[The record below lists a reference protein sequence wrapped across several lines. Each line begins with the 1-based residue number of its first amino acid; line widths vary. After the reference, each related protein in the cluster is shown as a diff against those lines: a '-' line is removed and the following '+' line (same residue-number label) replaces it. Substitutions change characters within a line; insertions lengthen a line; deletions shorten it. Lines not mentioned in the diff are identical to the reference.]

1 MFTIYVYVLE
11 TLADWELSYVTS
23 ELHSGRFF
31 KKDAE
36 CVSLKT
42 VSYSKEPIHTMGG
55 LTVIPDCLID
65 DVVVSETSGD
75 LPPLFKSTGFALSL
89 FLPNRFSI
97 NEVIEK
103 TVIIHD
109 HADNFTTQPSGNSD
123 TEIACGVMWR
133 TAGLGV

>member
-1 MFTIYVYVLE
+1 MERMPQFVYAHY
-11 TLADWELSYVTS
+11 TLSSCEHICYI
-23 ELHSGRFF
+23 R
-31 KKDAE
+31 
-36 CVSLKT
+36 
-42 VSYSKEPIHTMGG
+42 
-55 LTVIPDCLID
+55 
-65 DVVVSETSGD
+65 D